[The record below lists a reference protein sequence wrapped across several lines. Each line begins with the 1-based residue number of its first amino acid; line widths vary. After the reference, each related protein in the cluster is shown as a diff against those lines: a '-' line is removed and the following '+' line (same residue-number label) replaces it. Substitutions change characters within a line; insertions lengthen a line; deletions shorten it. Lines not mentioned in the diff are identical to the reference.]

1 MFWYKGDIMKDI
13 LSCCVR
19 NKNISIH
26 PSIEKVLCKAFVNT
40 NANKL
45 PDGSFSTLYAE
56 KGNLLNEMCSSTNQ
70 IIWGRRG
77 TGKTHLLNAFVEKI
91 NEDFSIPEVALYI
104 SCDRMARETPRES
117 VVFTNDYDKV
127 RYFANESYKNFMNTL
142 CEQLFEQY
150 EDILRYKSNVIKTE
164 RSFDDYLER
173 VGHKILNLME
183 ICTKGIPITVQISKK
198 KDSIKKE
205 KRIKESGINAEVNVD
220 NKGISGFFKGIF
232 NRNKSTDVERVDEQN
247 ESFQYE
253 HYLPAIHKALCE
265 LLDEMLIDCL
275 YVCIDELWLV
285 DEKNYT
291 SFQPFFLDDIRQ
303 SLGTQSK
310 LGIKIAS
317 IRETTNLNSKTDV
330 RLSYGMQSGN
340 DIIEL
345 AYLDPIQS
353 KMQETYKMFKE
364 ILVKRISYY
373 ADKEYNKNP
382 SIANEINFSK
392 HGNIDYIITMLFKEE
407 RNFKLLVNM
416 SHGIP
421 RNFLNILNSC
431 LRILNYNLCSNFIHG
446 YLISDVV
453 IDIYKNEHRS
463 DLSFSED
470 NTIYKAI
477 DKYARENKQYFFI
490 IDNKTVDR
498 LKPEINT
505 LLYNEIIHRIPS
517 AETPSIIMNS
527 YKAYYLDLGMYFLA
541 IRENDFEEYF
551 KIIQDFKLIMPFD
564 LDKNHKKYQLNL
576 RDIPSDLVIC
586 PTCNSMFPKDQAVY
600 SKYKICP
607 DCASDIPD

>member
-1 MFWYKGDIMKDI
+1 MEDIP
-13 LSCCVR
+13 SYCVR
-19 NKNISIH
+19 SKNFSIH
-26 PSIEKVLCKAFVNT
+26 PSIEKILYKAFVNT

-45 PDGSFSTLYAE
+45 PDGSFSILYAE
-56 KGNLLNEMCSSTNQ
+56 KGNLLKEMCSPINQ

-91 NEDFSIPEVALYI
+91 NDDYNISDIALYI
-104 SCDRMARETPRES
+104 SCDRIARETPRES
-117 VVFTNDYDKV
+117 IVFTNDYDKV

-150 EDILRYKSNVIKTE
+150 EDILRFKKDAIKTE
-164 RSFDDYLER
+164 RNFDEYLER

-183 ICTKGIPITVQISKK
+183 VCTKGVPITVQISTK

-205 KRIKESGINAEVNVD
+205 KKYNETGIGTEVNVSYK
-220 NKGISGFFKGIF
+220 NIGGFIKGIF
-232 NRNKSTDVERVDEQN
+232 NKNKSTDIESVDEQK
-247 ESFQYE
+247 ESFHYE
-253 HYLPAIHKALCE
+253 HYLPAIHKALSE
-265 LLDEMLIDCL
+265 LLDEMLINCL
-275 YVCIDELWLV
+275 YICIDELWLV

-291 SFQPFFLDDIRQ
+291 SFQPFFLDNIRQ
-303 SLGTQSK
+303 SLGTQQK
-310 LGIKIAS
+310 LGIKFAS

-340 DIIEL
+340 DVIEL

-353 KMQETYKMFKE
+353 KVQENYEIFKE

-373 ADKEYNKNP
+373 ADKECENN
-382 SIANEINFSK
+382 SLLILDNNFIN
-392 HGNIDYIITMLFKEE
+392 HINIDYIIEMLFKEE
-407 RNFKLLVNM
+407 RNFRLLVNM

-431 LRILNYNLCSNFIHG
+431 LRRLNYNLCSNFIHG

-453 IDIYKNEHRS
+453 IDTYKNEHRS

-470 NTIYKAI
+470 NTVYKAI
-477 DKYARENKQYFFI
+477 DKYSRENKQYFFI
-490 IDNKTVDR
+490 IDNKTVNR

-517 AETPSIIMNS
+517 AETPTTIMNS
-527 YKAYYLDLGMYFLA
+527 YKAYYLDLGMYFLT
-541 IRENDFEEYF
+541 IRENNLTEYI
-551 KIIQDFKLIMPFD
+551 KIIQNFQLKMPPD
-564 LDKNHKKYQLNL
+564 LDKEYKKYQLDL
-576 RDIPSDLVIC
+576 RSIPCDLVIC
-586 PTCNSMFPKDQAVY
+586 TTCNSIFPKNHAVY
-600 SKYKICP
+600 CKYKICP
-607 DCASDIPD
+607 DCANEIQE

>member
-1 MFWYKGDIMKDI
+1 MKDI
-13 LSCCVR
+13 LSCCIR
-19 NKNISIH
+19 NKSISIH
-26 PSIEKVLCKAFVNT
+26 PSIEKILHKAFVNT

-56 KGNLLNEMCSSTNQ
+56 KGNLLNEMRSSTNQ

-91 NEDFSIPEVALYI
+91 NEDYSTSEIALYI

-117 VVFTNDYDKV
+117 VVFTNDYDRV

-150 EDILRYKSNVIKTE
+150 EDILRFKKNSINTE
-164 RSFDDYLER
+164 RNFEEYLER
-173 VGHKILNLME
+173 IGHKILNLIE
-183 ICTKGIPITVQISKK
+183 ICTKGIPVTIQINKK

-205 KRIKESGINAEVNVD
+205 KKNKELGINAGLD
-220 NKGISGFFKGIF
+220 SSNKGISGFLKGIF
-232 NRNKSTDVERVDEQN
+232 SKNKSTDVESVDEQN

-253 HYLPAIHKALCE
+253 YNLPAIHKALYE

-291 SFQPFFLDDIRQ
+291 SFQPFFLDNIRQ

-317 IRETTNLNSKTDV
+317 IRETTNLNNKTDV

-353 KMQETYKMFKE
+353 KMQDTYKMFKE

-373 ADKEYNKNP
+373 ADKECNNNP
-382 SIANEINFSK
+382 YIKNEINFNK
-392 HGNIDYIITMLFKEE
+392 YGNIDYIITMLFKDE

-431 LRILNYNLCSNFIHG
+431 LRRLNYNLYSNYIHG

-453 IDIYKNEHRS
+453 IDTYKNEHRS
-463 DLSFSED
+463 DLSFAND

-477 DKYARENKQYFFI
+477 DKYSRENKQYFFI

-517 AETPSIIMNS
+517 AETPNSIMNS
-527 YKAYYLDLGMYFLA
+527 YKAYYLDLGMYFLT
-541 IRENDFEEYF
+541 IRENDFNEYL
-551 KIIQDFKLIMPFD
+551 KIIQDFRLIMPPD
-564 LDKNHKKYQLNL
+564 LDKEYRKYQLDLQNV
-576 RDIPSDLVIC
+576 PSDLVIC
-586 PTCNSMFPKDQAVY
+586 PTCNSIFPKDQAVY
-600 SKYKICP
+600 RKYKICP
-607 DCASDIPD
+607 DCASEIDK